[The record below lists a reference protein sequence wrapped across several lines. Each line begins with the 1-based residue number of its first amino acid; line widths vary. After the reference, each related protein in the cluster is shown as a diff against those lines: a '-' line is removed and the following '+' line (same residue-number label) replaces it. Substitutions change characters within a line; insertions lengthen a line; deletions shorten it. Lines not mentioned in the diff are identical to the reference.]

1 MSLGLQG
8 KQTKPLELVSGS
20 AKVESPCVLVMHH
33 HNCDA
38 ILRDDCAAIV
48 FIFPKSVLISI
59 SGDCIVEIESMM
71 HES

>member
-1 MSLGLQG
+1 
-8 KQTKPLELVSGS
+8 
-20 AKVESPCVLVMHH
+20 VLVMHH

-59 SGDCIVEIESMM
+59 SGDCVVEFESMM